1 MESIIKVTYQAT
13 NQLYKANQFLRE
25 IEQHDIFAADFEAAI
40 KYTPVELESFK
51 QELEQNPTKRHR
63 IELESKLA
71 ATALDH
77 PSHTVLT
84 HCQLAINDHEAFVF
98 ILDNKKL
105 TDRVLTFLTTTEKR
119 QIWHNASYDFRQ
131 IHYRT
136 DKFPKLYEDTQL
148 RAKCILNH
156 TDPQQALTGL
166 KHLAGHRYGNWAISA
181 DNFTIEQMY
190 DPQVLQYA
198 ATDPCAT
205 MWLWNSISNHVET
218 H

>member
-1 MESIIKVTYQAT
+1 MEPIIKVTYQAT

-25 IEQHDIFAADFEAAI
+25 IEQHDIFAADFEAAV
-40 KYTPVELESFK
+40 KYTPAELEAFK
-51 QELEQNPTKRHR
+51 QELEQNPTKRRR

-77 PSHTVLT
+77 PSHTTLT

-98 ILDNKKL
+98 ILDSKKL
-105 TDRVLTFLTTTEKR
+105 TDRILTFLTTTEKR

-136 DKFPKLYEDTQL
+136 GKFPKLYEDTQL

-181 DNFTIEQMY
+181 DNFTVEQMY

-205 MWLWNSISNHVET
+205 MWLWNSISKHVET